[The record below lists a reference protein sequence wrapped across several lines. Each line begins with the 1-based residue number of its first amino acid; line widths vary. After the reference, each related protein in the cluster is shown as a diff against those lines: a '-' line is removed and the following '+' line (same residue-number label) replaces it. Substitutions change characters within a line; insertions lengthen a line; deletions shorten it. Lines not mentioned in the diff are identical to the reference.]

1 MCFPYDSKPPITP
14 IAGAAIDTEDL
25 TLTASD
31 GTEFAAFVARAEEP
45 LGPAIV
51 VMPDVR
57 GLFPFY
63 EELAMRFA
71 ERGYDAIAMDYF
83 GRSAGVGKRDAEF
96 EFREHIAQT
105 TFEGVKSDV
114 AACVAYLRSAPGNG
128 AREVFT
134 VGFCYGGSGSWGQA
148 ANGHGLSGAIGFYGH
163 PTREGFP
170 QGASAS
176 VDLVPQ
182 FECAILG
189 LMGEADQGI
198 PQEEVA
204 KYEAALQAAEK
215 EHEIVSYAGAPHSFF
230 DRGFEEYSNE
240 SADAWDRVIGFIEAH
255 STVPTA

>member
-1 MCFPYDSKPPITP
+1 MCFPYDSKPPIMP

-31 GTEFAAFVARAEEP
+31 GTEFAAFIARAEEP
-45 LGPAIV
+45 LGPAVV

-63 EELAMRFA
+63 EELAMRLA

-83 GRSAGVGKRDAEF
+83 GRSAGVSKRDAEF

-134 VGFCYGGSGSWGQA
+134 IGFCYGGSGSWAQA
-148 ANGHGLSGAIGFYGH
+148 ANGHGLSGVIGFYGH

-170 QGASAS
+170 QGAAAT

-189 LMGEADQGI
+189 LMGGADQGI
-198 PQEEVA
+198 PQEEVT
-204 KYEAALQAAEK
+204 KYEAALDAAGAD
-215 EHEIVSYAGAPHSFF
+215 HEIISYAGAPHSFF
-230 DRGFEEYSNE
+230 DRGFEEYANE
-240 SADAWDRVIGFIEAH
+240 SADAWERVLRFIEDH
-255 STVPTA
+255 SAATAA